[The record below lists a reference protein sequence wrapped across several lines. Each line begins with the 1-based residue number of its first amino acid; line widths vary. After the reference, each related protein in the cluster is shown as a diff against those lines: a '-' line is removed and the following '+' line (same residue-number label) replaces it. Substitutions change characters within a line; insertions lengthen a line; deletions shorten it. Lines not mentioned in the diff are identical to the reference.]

1 MLRWAFKFADDCTSP
16 RNSKFLLGLATTFLS
31 IRYLKKISHKLE
43 GILYIDHQALVMGE
57 RIENMKSNENQV
69 KYRTFDARFN
79 STIFSMIHGISAVL
93 FKILKI
99 WSRRS

>member
-1 MLRWAFKFADDCTSP
+1 MQL
-16 RNSKFLLGLATTFLS
+16 
-31 IRYLKKISHKLE
+31 ILKKFSLQIMR
-43 GILYIDHQALVMGE
+43 IRVMGE
-57 RIENMKSNENQV
+57 RVENMKSHENQV

-79 STIFSMIHGISAVL
+79 GTIFNMIHGISAVL